1 VTVTFSK
8 QAFCLVCLKA
18 GPMSTLQLDPPI
30 PVITPKG
37 DGYAHLLIDYGPEYN
52 LLWVCFLDDSG
63 ECWTYDNT
71 QIRAQKNITMGRTF
85 VSRHQTKA
93 PSVAAE

>member
-1 VTVTFSK
+1 
-8 QAFCLVCLKA
+8 
-18 GPMSTLQLDPPI
+18 MSILQLDPPI
-30 PVITPKG
+30 PLITPKG

-63 ECWTYDNT
+63 ECWNS
-71 QIRAQKNITMGRTF
+71 QIRVQKNITMGRTF
-85 VSRHQTKA
+85 VSRHQAKA